1 VCFVNDCPAD
11 QSTQAI
17 VVRLAMVGTFMLRR
31 ILQRSAYAP
40 NYAEQMGAVIAL
52 TGRLVDLAGN
62 LTSPDQMSA
71 EGRQQIRLLD

>member
-1 VCFVNDCPAD
+1 
-11 QSTQAI
+11 
-17 VVRLAMVGTFMLRR
+17 MLRR

>member
-1 VCFVNDCPAD
+1 
-11 QSTQAI
+11 
-17 VVRLAMVGTFMLRR
+17 MVGTFMLRR

>member
-1 VCFVNDCPAD
+1 
-11 QSTQAI
+11 
-17 VVRLAMVGTFMLRR
+17 MLRR
-31 ILQRSAYAP
+31 ILQRSAYPP